1 MITKRQSEILT
12 KVINHP
18 SVIIREALSLD
29 NNCFTLLQVILLKHN
44 SSSDTSFN
52 MVQYEHRTYN
62 YGFIIIYNKQEL
74 DIFKSELGA
83 INMADRRYDS
93 WSTEKL
99 QNEILRVRLINLS
112 LEYELCNAL
121 TEKAKLENNHY
132 ALAFSYTFLSDFY
145 LASKDNK
152 QAANYLNLSK
162 VLSEAAHY
170 EDLLARI
177 YNFYGLFYNSIS
189 DEISALDYYLK
200 ALDFAEEKDDYI
212 QMASAYNNIATCFDV
227 KHNYK
232 QAILYYQ
239 KCYDVMHYLSSD
251 TEFSKAVAL
260 TNLCRCAYI
269 MKKADNLDKYL
280 SLFQEIDINSV
291 DVFKLL
297 YVYCV
302 SMKLHLSKDLT
313 AFYQTVDEILLI
325 KEKIEN
331 LRLLHQVFT
340 NICEMLL
347 EEHNKEYSLLILKL
361 LADINQKA
369 DIKTKKELQKLN
381 IRYCEY
387 FESKDI
393 QLNAYEEFYKI
404 INAIEEIELETYSSG
419 LSAKLELHQ
428 TKVKKKNLEKENE
441 HLEKLMNI
449 DDLTGTAN
457 RRCFNHD
464 INNIDLI
471 TADKVAIAMLDID
484 YFKEYNDIYGHQKG
498 DTVLIA
504 VGEALNSIKS
514 NDIHV
519 YRYGG
524 DEFSIIFINQ
534 SEDTIQKLLN
544 QIQQNIRLRA
554 IKHEGS
560 KTDQLLTIS
569 HGYAYTEEKPR
580 DIIKLLEKADNSLYA
595 IKKKRDQN
603 NTFN

>member
-1 MITKRQSEILT
+1 
-12 KVINHP
+12 
-18 SVIIREALSLD
+18 
-29 NNCFTLLQVILLKHN
+29 
-44 SSSDTSFN
+44 
-52 MVQYEHRTYN
+52 
-62 YGFIIIYNKQEL
+62 
-74 DIFKSELGA
+74 
-83 INMADRRYDS
+83 MADKRYDS

-132 ALAFSYTFLSDFY
+132 ALAFSYTFLSDYY
-145 LASKDNK
+145 LASKDNM
-152 QAANYLNLSK
+152 QAANYLNRSK

-227 KHNYK
+227 KHNY
-232 QAILYYQ
+232 QLAIQYYQ
-239 KCYDVMHYLSSD
+239 KCYDVTQHLTSD
-251 TEFSKAVAL
+251 TEFTKAVSL

-269 MKKADNLDKYL
+269 MKKADNLDIYL

-297 YVYCV
+297 YIYCV
-302 SMKLHLSKDLT
+302 SMKQHLSKNLP
-313 AFYQTVDEILLI
+313 AFYHTIDEIFLI

-387 FESKDI
+387 FEDKDT

-428 TKVKKKNLEKENE
+428 TKVKKHNLEKENE

-464 INNIDLI
+464 ISSNELI
-471 TADKVAIAMLDID
+471 IADKVAIAMLDID

-498 DTVLIA
+498 DTVLIT

-534 SEDTIQKLLN
+534 KEEKVKSVLDE
-544 QIQQNIRLRA
+544 IQQSIKFKA
-554 IKHEGS
+554 VKHEGS
-560 KTDQLLTIS
+560 KSQPFLSIS
-569 HGYAYTEEKPR
+569 YGYTYSEDKNR
-580 DIIKLLEKADNSLYA
+580 DVYSLLEKADSNLYA
-595 IKKKRDQN
+595 IKKTRSN
-603 NTFN
+603 N

>member
-1 MITKRQSEILT
+1 MIHSNTT
-12 KVINHP
+12 H
-18 SVIIREALSLD
+18 
-29 NNCFTLLQVILLKHN
+29 ILLNNN
-44 SSSDTSFN
+44 SSSDTSIN
-52 MVQYEHRTYN
+52 MVQYEHITYK
-62 YGFIIIYNKQEL
+62 YVFVIIYIMQVL
-74 DIFKSELGA
+74 DIIKSDLGA
-83 INMADRRYDS
+83 INMADKRYDS

-132 ALAFSYTFLSDFY
+132 ALAFSYTFLSDYY
-145 LASKDNK
+145 LASKDNM
-152 QAANYLNLSK
+152 QAATYLNRSK

-170 EDLLARI
+170 EDLLIRI

-200 ALDFAEEKDDYI
+200 ALDFAEEKSDYI

-232 QAILYYQ
+232 LAIQYYQ
-239 KCYDVMHYLSSD
+239 KCYDVIQYLTSD
-251 TEFSKAVAL
+251 TEFTKAVSL

-280 SLFQEIDINSV
+280 LLFQEININTVDI
-291 DVFKLL
+291 FKLL
-297 YVYCV
+297 HLYCI
-302 SMKLHLSKDLT
+302 SMKQHLSNDLT
-313 AFYQTVDEILLI
+313 AFYHTVDEILVI
-325 KEKIEN
+325 KNKIEN

-347 EEHNKEYSLLILKL
+347 EKQNQEYSLLILKL

-387 FESKDI
+387 FENKDI
-393 QLNAYEEFYKI
+393 QLKAYEEFYKI
-404 INAIEEIELETYSSG
+404 INAIEDIELETYSSG

-428 TKVKKKNLEKENE
+428 TKVKKHNLEKENE

-464 INNIDLI
+464 ISSNDLLEAEKI
-471 TADKVAIAMLDID
+471 AIAMLDID

-498 DTVLIA
+498 DTVLIT
-504 VGEALNSIKS
+504 VGEALNSIQS
-514 NDIHV
+514 ENIHV

-534 SEDTIQKLLN
+534 TEDSIRQALN
-544 QIQQNIRLRA
+544 EIKHNIKSRA

-560 KTDQLLTIS
+560 KTNECLTLS
-569 HGYAYTEEKPR
+569 YGYAYTEDKPR
-580 DIIKLLEKADNSLYA
+580 DIIKLLEKADNNLYA

-603 NTFN
+603 NIFHIN